1 MLVNKY
7 FISAILKSDNS
18 YETIKKEFKKVDPS
32 IKIESEEI
40 DIILTN
46 DVIKRELIDTP
57 EAIEAKDKYQKALR
71 KIEKQKNKAKE
82 NDNLENKEKD
92 VTKNEA
98 ELK

>member
-7 FISAILKSDNS
+7 FISTILKSDNI
-18 YETIKKEFKKVDPS
+18 YETVKKEFKKVDPS

-57 EAIEAKDKYQKALR
+57 EALEAKDKYQKALK
-71 KIEKQKNKAKE
+71 KIEKQKSKAKE
-82 NDNLENKEKD
+82 NEKLENNEKEVK
-92 VTKNEA
+92 TSEIEIK
-98 ELK
+98 